1 MGKQRTPFISEALS
15 VPALSHAVHVGG
27 PDHEERNIG
36 QSHQQVLAGAR
47 LPVGAS
53 PCRLKRGTE
62 QSVETFRVQSE
73 FASKPLATTN
83 KPL

>member
-1 MGKQRTPFISEALS
+1 MEEALS

-27 PDHEERNIG
+27 PDHEERNIS

-47 LPVGAS
+47 LPVSTS

-62 QSVETFRVQSE
+62 QSVETFQSRIRIR
-73 FASKPLATTN
+73 FQPLATTN